1 MLAMMHRH
9 PDPSAVDFGSNLL
22 IDFFDPRHRALFDP
36 FEAPLTHRLG
46 TSPRS
51 WLAHAEPL
59 SLSREDG
66 KYVVTAGFPG
76 VKAADIS
83 VQLLGY
89 KVLDITVRKQDTAA
103 TRKAVPADSGSSTE
117 TVAPEDSPGLVPTQL
132 TPDNNRTPENQA
144 AATAQSE
151 SVVVYQRSIA
161 LPHMVDKDGVTCSY
175 KDGLLRI
182 LVPIKPPSLPTDDQ
196 LSTRVTTLEQE
207 LHEAEARVSE
217 FESKLAEYKTQA
229 AAAREALRSEK
240 RAAHHA
246 LQAHRHALTLAA

>member
-103 TRKAVPADSGSSTE
+103 E
-117 TVAPEDSPGLVPTQL
+117 TVAPEGSPKLVPTQL
-132 TPDNNRTPENQA
+132 TPDNDRTTENQA

-182 LVPIKPPSLPTDDQ
+182 LIPIKPPSLPTDDQ
-196 LSTRVTTLEQE
+196 LSTRVTTLEHE
-207 LHEAEARVSE
+207 LQDAEARVSE

-246 LQAHRHALTLAA
+246 LQAQRHTLTLAA